1 MVFTNPFPRLFSDLC
16 FSCDV
21 LGMCLVSTLF
31 RDFLLCDL
39 FDSLPRVFDTFSCGF
54 TDCSSSFLHPFNYFF
69 LVFLIIMSIPFFS
82 AALCSW
88 AAFLRETTILPSF
101 VSIDLSS
108 IHVLLVTLCC
118 CIIFSSPLRKAG
130 TPRLMFTARR
140 SERSTKNTSYRGF
153 FTRLLG
159 RTVACQGFIMLCEH
173 GIME

>member
-1 MVFTNPFPRLFSDLC
+1 MNPFPRLFSDLC
-16 FSCDV
+16 FCCDV

-39 FDSLPRVFDTFSCGF
+39 FYSLPRVFDTFSCGF
-54 TDCSSSFLHPFNYFF
+54 TDCSSSFLYPFNYFF

-118 CIIFSSPLRKAG
+118 CIIFSSPLRNAG

-140 SERSTKNTSYRGF
+140 SERFYKEHELSSVLYATIGKDGCLS
-153 FTRLLG
+153 RLHY
-159 RTVACQGFIMLCEH
+159 AF
-173 GIME
+173 